1 MANRQADQRPS
12 PSRETTHDS
21 KRTTIPA
28 SEVGVTLTISDKAL
42 EELDRIQ
49 EETIKAAQEGQKFSW
64 R

>member
-1 MANRQADQRPS
+1 MKSQEMRSSTTPS
-12 PSRETTHDS
+12 QGPTEE

-42 EELDRIQ
+42 KKLERIQ
-49 EETIKAAQEGQKFSW
+49 EETVMAAQEDQKFSW

>member
-1 MANRQADQRPS
+1 MASQHT
-12 PSRETTHDS
+12 RESATSSHKATEGS

-42 EELDRIQ
+42 KEIERIQ
-49 EETIKAAQEGQKFSW
+49 GETVKAAQEDQRFPW

>member
-1 MANRQADQRPS
+1 MPDKETPRDRPS
-12 PSRETTHDS
+12 QDTDHGS

-28 SEVGVTLTISDKAL
+28 SEVGVTLTISNKAL

-49 EETIKAAQEGQKFSW
+49 EETIKAAQEGQKSSW

>member
-1 MANRQADQRPS
+1 MSNKETPRARDRS
-12 PSRETTHDS
+12 KETTQVS

-42 EELDRIQ
+42 KEIDRIQ
-49 EETIKAAQEGQKFSW
+49 EENIKAAQEGQKFSW

>member
-1 MANRQADQRPS
+1 MPRRETRDSAT
-12 PSRETTHDS
+12 PSRDITDTS

-42 EELDRIQ
+42 KELERIQ
-49 EETIKAAQEGQKFSW
+49 EETVKAAQEDQKFSW

>member
-1 MANRQADQRPS
+1 MTDKERPRDAT
-12 PSRETTHDS
+12 PSQDTAHGS

-28 SEVGVTLTISDKAL
+28 SEVGVTLTISNEAL
-42 EELDRIQ
+42 KELDRIQ

>member
-1 MANRQADQRPS
+1 MS
-12 PSRETTHDS
+12 KKETPRVAERSQETAQES

-42 EELDRIQ
+42 KEIDRIQ
-49 EETIKAAQEGQKFSW
+49 EENIKAAQEGQKFSW